1 MTPETVPATRITP
14 ARRALLLT
22 LLVFVLPI
30 LIGGGLFVSGWRPEK
45 TANHGDLILPPKPA
59 PVAALGEGAKGKW
72 LLVIAGDS
80 ACATECA
87 ALAEQVRKVQ
97 VSLNREMLRIHR
109 VLLVAAES
117 PELAD
122 LRKHQPDLQVQMA
135 SGECT
140 ALLQAGPRHRLF
152 VVDPEGNL
160 MMQYAPDAEAKGI
173 RADLE
178 RLLKFSWIG

>member
-1 MTPETVPATRITP
+1 MTTDTIPATHITP

-30 LIGGGLFVSGWRPEK
+30 LIGGGLFLSGWRPER

-59 PVAALGEGAKGKW
+59 PVSLLGDSTKGKW
-72 LLVIAGDS
+72 LLVIAGDG
-80 ACATECA
+80 ACNVDCS
-87 ALAEQVRKVQ
+87 ALAQQVRNVQ

-109 VLLVAAES
+109 VLIVTEES
-117 PELAD
+117 SELAG
-122 LRKHQPDLQVQMA
+122 LRARQPDLQVQA
-135 SGECT
+135 VSAEWAT
-140 ALLQAGPRHRLF
+140 LLQAGPRHRLF
-152 VVDPEGNL
+152 VVDPAGNL